1 MDFRQIA
8 KMKFSKDDFIFF
20 DPPYVPAEG
29 YADFKRYT
37 REQFSAEDH
46 IELAEIFTNLA
57 RNKLRL
63 ILTNS
68 DTHFVKSLYKK
79 HKIITVESKRLINI
93 KSDKRK
99 SRDLIIYANI

>member
-1 MDFRQIA
+1 MIL
-8 KMKFSKDDFIFF
+8 FF
-20 DPPYVPAEG
+20 LTLHTFLLRDTQTLRDIHENNFTY
-29 YADFKRYT
+29 D
-37 REQFSAEDH
+37 DH
-46 IELAEIFTNLA
+46 IELAEIFTKMA
-57 RNKLRL
+57 TNKLRL